1 MAPRSAH
8 GRWCG
13 DLGAARCAAPVS
25 LHAAHALYPL
35 GHSGT
40 TRSVHGQ
47 ATATTTAKPWRTGGD
62 LAAAACAWDD
72 GRSYRIGDKRKNRA
86 DVSGRE
92 RRRAQL
98 LPRLRPTE
106 PLRPLPLRS
115 RNQAG
120 QRGAAATR
128 RALDLATAAT
138 VRTVHA
144 PRDIRAAL
152 ASIPAGI
159 LAPSRFHARCFDAL
173 TPAMVRL
180 AGRCQRALSRFPRFR
195 QPRMGQL
202 SQRPRLLD
210 VGAIVR
216 CLLFDHALGVGYVVL
231 ARAMVPPPWFYLSW
245 SSRNSFFCLSFLASL
260 ARSPSSSSL
269 L

>member
-25 LHAAHALYPL
+25 FHAAHALYPL

-72 GRSYRIGDKRKNRA
+72 GRRIGDKRKNRA
-86 DVSGRE
+86 DVSDRE

-115 RNQAG
+115 RNQAW

-159 LAPSRFHARCFDAL
+159 LAPSRFHARCPDAL
-173 TPAMVRL
+173 TPGNAFATSALRSLVRML
-180 AGRCQRALSRFPRFR
+180 RR
-195 QPRMGQL
+195 
-202 SQRPRLLD
+202 
-210 VGAIVR
+210 
-216 CLLFDHALGVGYVVL
+216 
-231 ARAMVPPPWFYLSW
+231 ARAV
-245 SSRNSFFCLSFLASL
+245 ASL
-260 ARSPSSSSL
+260 CASRPTA
-269 L
+269 